1 MSKYNVG
8 SGVVHLVTGEHGTI
22 VEIQPPRRGRQLYKV
37 RWQNGTSDELEESL
51 AMDCD
56 ISDPFERC
64 ANGLFGSYSEYAKK
78 NTTFKIKNSNNSTIS
93 SLKASKTL
101 FRAYQFKPLLKFLN
115 SSNRRLLV
123 ADEVGL
129 GKTIEAGHV
138 MLELKARRELKNVLI
153 VCPKSLQEK
162 WKAELLEK
170 FGLSFDIYD
179 SSKDLISNLE
189 EQRGNVRAIVN
200 YEKIRMKKDE
210 EDDEDKNEN
219 TENKGKK
226 KNKRKK
232 REKDPKRN
240 LIDFLTVKGC
250 NFSLVLC
257 DEAHKMRNNST
268 QTYKGAEVLMSQAD
282 AALFLTATPIMI
294 STENL
299 YNLLHLLDNTRYF
312 NYQIFD
318 NLLEQNKPFIRA
330 ITELNH
336 NAPLLS
342 ISENLNTAIIHTQF
356 SSDETVIYSDETTVG
371 EKFKEDPL
379 YQEIMELL
387 NGKDS
392 LSVRARLQYL
402 LSSMS
407 IMNNVFSRTRKR
419 EITTD
424 YSQAERKPHPVVV
437 FLTDD
442 EQEEF
447 DKVIEEYIDDNSY
460 VDEYGEMVMK
470 QGTPLG
476 LVQKKRQIASS
487 VYGYLSSEDNLDKG
501 IDDYAELPDTKIEK
515 LVEIIEEV
523 FKHGTQKLVVFAL
536 FRKTLKYIQIRLN
549 KLGYGCLMIHGEINN
564 RQEILNKFKN
574 DANSHILLSSEVG
587 SEGLDMQFCNSMVN
601 YDLPWNPMVVEQ
613 RIGRI
618 DRFGQ
623 QSPVVNIYNLVVA
636 GSIQEDIYMR
646 LLDRI
651 GIFRDTIGDLEA
663 ILDAP
668 AYEGS
673 KTTIQDLYN
682 RLEKELYTCKLTEEE
697 KQNKI
702 DEVARAFQNE
712 REEIKHLEE
721 GLTNALTND
730 AYFKDEINRIIN
742 NNAYVTEHE
751 LKNYVDS
758 VIRQELTTCNL
769 IEIEEGVYNFTMPLS
784 NIKVLKSFMDAYPP
798 IGEEAEAAYRRFL
811 ADIQGKNTLR
821 ITFNQQKAYD
831 DRNLIYLNI
840 YHPMIQACLNYFIK
854 KDDRTKTSFCY
865 AIQDDE
871 KQFKGKVYF
880 LALYQL
886 STHRIVQGVEKRNET
901 LLPLLYDATNDCIVE
916 DQAIVDSLF
925 SKSQNLGIEHN
936 ASSKNISRNIVENM
950 RYDFAD
956 ALGKEVAKKIGEL
969 KKQSESDR
977 FRTEQQTSVY
987 YKTRIANLGKSL
999 EEQEDKLNELQYM
1012 YYETPESI
1020 EKKKRGIEG
1029 AMRLLTNNIAQLE
1042 KDMDSHLDMI
1052 NRDPEIGIERNLLSI
1067 NMINVI

>member
-1 MSKYNVG
+1 MAKFNVG
-8 SGVVHLVTGEHGTI
+8 SGVVHLETGEHGTI
-22 VEIQPPRRGRQLYKV
+22 IEIYPPRRGRQLYKV
-37 RWQNGTSDELEESL
+37 GWQNGTSDELEVGL

-64 ANGLFGSYSEYAKK
+64 ANGLFGSYSEYTKK
-78 NTTFKIKNSNNSTIS
+78 NTTFKIRNSNNSTIS

-115 SSNRRLLV
+115 SPNRRLLV

-170 FGLSFDIYD
+170 FGLSFHIYE
-179 SSKDLISNLE
+179 SSKDLINDLE

-200 YEKIRMKKDE
+200 YEKIRMKKD
-210 EDDEDKNEN
+210 DDDDNEKGEN
-219 TENKGKK
+219 TEEKGKK
-226 KNKRKK
+226 KQKKK
-232 REKDPKRN
+232 REKDPKN
-240 LIDFLTVKGC
+240 NFIDYLTVKGC

-257 DEAHKMRNNST
+257 DEAHKMRNDDT

-318 NLLEQNKPFIRA
+318 NLLEQNKPFVRA

-336 NAPLLS
+336 NVPLLT
-342 ISENLNTAIIHTQF
+342 IAENLYTAIIRTEI
-356 SSDETVIYSDETTVG
+356 SSDETVIYTDETTVG
-371 EKFKEDPL
+371 EKFEKDPL
-379 YQEIMELL
+379 FQEIIELL
-387 NGKDS
+387 NGDDS
-392 LSVRARLQYL
+392 LPVRARLQYL

-424 YSQAERKPHPVVV
+424 YSQSERKPRPLIVN
-437 FLTDD
+437 LTDD
-442 EQEEF
+442 EQAEF
-447 DKVIEEYIDDNSY
+447 DNVIEEYIDDNSY
-460 VDEYGEMVMK
+460 MDEYGEMVMK
-470 QGTPLG
+470 KGTPLG
-476 LVQKKRQIASS
+476 LVQKKRQVASS
-487 VYGYLSSEDNLDKG
+487 VYGYLNSEDNLDDG
-501 IDDYAELPDTKIEK
+501 IDEFAELPDAKIDK

-523 FKHGTQKLVVFAL
+523 FKHGTKKLVVFAL
-536 FRKTLKYIQIRLN
+536 FRKTLKYIQIRLQ
-549 KLGYGCLMIHGEINN
+549 KRGYGCLIIHGEINN
-564 RQEILNKFKN
+564 RQEILDKFKN
-574 DANSHILLSSEVG
+574 DPKSHILLSSEVG

-623 QSPVVNIYNLVVA
+623 QSPVVNIYNLIVA
-636 GSIQEDIYMR
+636 DSIQEDIYMR

-668 AYEGS
+668 VYEGS
-673 KTTIQDLYN
+673 KVTIQDLYN

-697 KQNKI
+697 KKNKI

-721 GLTNALTND
+721 GLTNTLTND
-730 AYFKDEINRIIN
+730 AYFKDEINRIVN

-751 LKNYVDS
+751 LKNYIDS
-758 VIRQELTTCNL
+758 VIRQELTTCDL
-769 IEIEEGVYNFTMPLS
+769 VEVEEGIYDFTMPLS
-784 NIKVLKSFMDAYPP
+784 NTKVLKSFMDTYPP
-798 IGEEAEAAYRRFL
+798 VGEEAEAAYRRFL

-821 ITFNQQKAYD
+821 LTFNQQKAYD
-831 DRNLIYLNI
+831 NRNLFYLNI
-840 YHPMIQACLNYFIK
+840 YHPIIQACLNYFIK
-854 KDDRTKTSFCY
+854 KDDKAKTSFCY
-865 AIQDDE
+865 AIRDTE
-871 KQFKGKVYF
+871 KQYDAKVYY

-886 STHRIVQGVEKRNET
+886 STHRIVQGVEKRTET

-916 DQAIVDSLF
+916 DKTVVDSLF
-925 SKSQNLGIEHN
+925 SKSQTLGIEHN
-936 ASSKNISRNIVENM
+936 ASSKDISRDIVDNM
-950 RYDFAD
+950 RYDFAE
-956 ALGKEVAKKIGEL
+956 ALGKEISKKVSEL
-969 KKQSESDR
+969 KKQAESDR
-977 FRTEQQTSVY
+977 FRTELQTSVY
-987 YKTRIANLGKSL
+987 YKTRIANIEKSL
-999 EEQEDKLNELQYM
+999 EEQECKLDELQYM
-1012 YYETPESI
+1012 YYEKPETI
-1020 EKKKRGIEG
+1020 EKKRRGIEG
-1029 AMRLLTNNIAQLE
+1029 AMRLLRANITQLE
-1042 KDMDSHLDMI
+1042 KDRDSHLEKI
-1052 NRDPEIGIERNLLSI
+1052 NRDPEIGIERDLLSI
-1067 NMINVI
+1067 NMINII